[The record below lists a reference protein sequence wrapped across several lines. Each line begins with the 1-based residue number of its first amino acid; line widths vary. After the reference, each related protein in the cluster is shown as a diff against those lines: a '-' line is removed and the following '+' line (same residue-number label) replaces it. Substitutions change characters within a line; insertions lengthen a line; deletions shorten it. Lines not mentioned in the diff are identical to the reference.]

1 MCLGR
6 GRAAAGSY
14 RVGVVEDQSIYEG
27 ASVAEI
33 YEYYVEATDVGNPR
47 ENQMEAPGGEEH
59 DHWRSRMRHSSG
71 GWGGIVSAS
80 PYPQSLGAWHGG
92 FLSHEG
98 HGNLLPK
105 LNTFQEEK
113 TRDQYHL

>member
-1 MCLGR
+1 MGLGT

-47 ENQMEAPGGEEH
+47 ENQMEALGGEEH
-59 DHWRSRMRHSSG
+59 DHRRSRMRHSRWWL
-71 GWGGIVSAS
+71 GW
-80 PYPQSLGAWHGG
+80 Y
-92 FLSHEG
+92 
-98 HGNLLPK
+98 LLPP
-105 LNTFQEEK
+105 TP
-113 TRDQYHL
+113 RAWGPGMGVS